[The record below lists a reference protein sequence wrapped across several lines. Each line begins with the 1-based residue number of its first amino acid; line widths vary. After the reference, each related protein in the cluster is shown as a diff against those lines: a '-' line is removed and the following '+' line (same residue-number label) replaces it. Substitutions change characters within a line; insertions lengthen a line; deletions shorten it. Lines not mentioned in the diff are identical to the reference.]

1 MYKRIPYDENIQN
14 IDLPKWPQCVIFGEK
29 TTPEYATEVIRRID
43 SFFTLGYDG
52 NDREFIKAAKEAI
65 GKPSEEKYYDEY
77 YGPGE
82 DAEHDHKAFLEASR
96 EWREKWG
103 IIPLEYLHTS
113 WVSSSWIGGPNG
125 WIHKDGTIS
134 YANNI
139 GKWPEVSEVYE
150 ELTAIATAFPE
161 LKFYLTLSSAEED
174 MEDEESTRSLVSF
187 EVSDGSVYVIEP
199 IPLDEA
205 FTKAHNAGAR
215 TCMELLNA
223 GMTILHLGKEGVF
236 SLSELKELAEKVE
249 K

>member
-1 MYKRIPYDENIQN
+1 MYKRIPYDDKIQ
-14 IDLPKWPQCVIFGEK
+14 DTSLPKWPQCIIFGEK

-52 NDREFIKAAKEAI
+52 NDREFIEAAKEAVGYPI
-65 GKPSEEKYYDEY
+65 EDPYLTDCYDDIQRRNEEYDKYW
-77 YGPGE
+77 
-82 DAEHDHKAFLEASR
+82 KR
-96 EWREKWG
+96 VKKWREKWG
-103 IIPLEYLHTS
+103 AIPLEYLHTS

-139 GKWPEVSEVYE
+139 GKWPEVCEVYE
-150 ELTAIATAFPE
+150 ELSMIAKAFPE

-174 MEDEESTRSLVSF
+174 AEYEECAHSLVSF
-187 EVSDGSVYVIEP
+187 EVSDGSVHAIEP

-205 FTKAHNAGAR
+205 FAKAHSAGAR

-223 GMTILHLGKEGVF
+223 GMTIFHLGREGVF
-236 SLSELKELAEKVE
+236 SLPELKELADKIS
-249 K
+249 